1 MRVPSFRDLTGAESE
16 ELLRQHHVGRL
27 AFQRDGAVDIEPIH
41 YVFSDGW
48 IFGRTAQGT
57 KFESVEHRPWVAFEV
72 DEVRALFDWRSVVVH
87 GTIYVLTEEGAPL
100 EREEFSRAL
109 DLLRTLVPEALT
121 PDDPTPARTIV
132 FGLHADRISGRAA
145 EMQTVRRAR
154 ARR

>member
-1 MRVPSFRDLTGAESE
+1 MRVPSFRELSTAEAE

-27 AFQRDGAVDIEPIH
+27 AFMREGVVDIEPIH

-57 KFESVEHRPWVAFEV
+57 KFASVEHRPWVAFEV
-72 DEVRALFDWRSVVVH
+72 DEVRSLFEWRSVVVH

-100 EREEFSRAL
+100 DREEFARAL
-109 DLLRTLVPEALT
+109 DLLRTLIPETLT
-121 PDDPTPARTIV
+121 ADDPTPARTIV
-132 FGLHADRISGRAA
+132 FGLHIDGMSGRAA
-145 EMQTVRRAR
+145 EMRTVRGAG